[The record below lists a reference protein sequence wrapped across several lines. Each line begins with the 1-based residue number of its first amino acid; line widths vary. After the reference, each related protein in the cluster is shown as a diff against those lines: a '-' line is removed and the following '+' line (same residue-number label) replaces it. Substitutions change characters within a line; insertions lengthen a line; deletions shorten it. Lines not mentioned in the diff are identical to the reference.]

1 MLALGGLG
9 AGLSVALLLLTPADG
24 AASAYDRLLAEP
36 LPNVVFVAA
45 AGFGMGVLIAA
56 VWSLARRFLAAQ
68 VSSG

>member
-24 AASAYDRLLAEP
+24 APTAYDRLLAEP

-45 AGFGMGVLIAA
+45 AGFGMGILVVA
-56 VWSLARRFLAAQ
+56 VWSLARRILAPQ